1 MYYNNKKAR
10 SSTQVT
16 GTSDVHPASDAVR
29 GHAEIGTD
37 GSEAE
42 K

>member
-1 MYYNNKKAR
+1 MYYNKKAR

-16 GTSDVHPASDAVR
+16 GTSDVHSASDAVR

-37 GSEAE
+37 GSEAG

>member
-1 MYYNNKKAR
+1 MCYNKYKAR
-10 SSTQVT
+10 LSTQVT

-29 GHAEIGTD
+29 GHTEIGTD
-37 GSEAE
+37 GSEAG